1 MTFAELT
8 TPFEKKRVI
17 EYGHDGNK
25 AVYHWRS
32 MQLIGG
38 TLYKG
43 ENVEDEFNGPVFDV
57 YAFFDAIGMGIKVAN
72 GISRPDQRDIEPW
85 LSDAK
90 KYGWDSVESFMNQ
103 LDSAVERGLFIGN
116 ALIELARH
124 VDIEKAKKYEE
135 ARQLYYEKKHQKEA
149 LRRAEENAKA
159 AQEAK
164 DAQDKKDA
172 EKTKLLGWAD
182 GMTEL
187 RFGKVMA
194 TLGVLV
200 RVDGKVI
207 PKYQFVIN
215 AVNDGWVPDK
225 RDDVVTYY
233 GSRWEP
239 KKSKPR
245 TEYRMKRD
253 NLVYKVTKT
262 EFDFAT
268 YLVQNK
274 VAA

>member
-8 TPFEKKRVI
+8 TPFEKKLVI
-17 EYGHDGNK
+17 EYGCDGKK
-25 AVYHWRS
+25 AVYHWRN
-32 MQLIGG
+32 MQLIGE

-43 ENVEDEFNGPVFDV
+43 LDVEDEFNGPVFDV
-57 YAFFDAIGMGIKVAN
+57 YAFFDELGVGIKVAN
-72 GISRPDQRDIEPW
+72 GISRPDQRDIDPW

-90 KYGWDSVESFMNQ
+90 KYGWSSVENFMSQ
-103 LDSAVERGLFIGN
+103 LDGAVERGAFIGN

-124 VDIEKAKKYEE
+124 IDTKKAEKYEE
-135 ARQLYYEKKHQKEA
+135 ARRLFYEKKHRQEQQ
-149 LRRAEENAKA
+149 RRAEADAKA
-159 AQEAK
+159 AQKAK
-164 DAQDKKDA
+164 DEQDKKNA

-182 GMTEL
+182 NMTEL

-194 TLGVLV
+194 TLGALI

-215 AVNDGWVPDK
+215 AVNDGWAPDK

-245 TEYRMKRD
+245 TEYRLKRD
-253 NLVYKVTKT
+253 NLIYKVTKT

-274 VAA
+274 VVA